1 MPLIVQL
8 QSERGVCAGTSTRM
22 KSWPLCLHA
31 RGTHAMNTQICALLS
46 LFVTAEREST
56 GVSVHQCNQA
66 QVSWISKQPGFDGRY
81 GARAAYRQG
90 LVTRHR
96 LGHARCQVGD
106 RGLVSVPTSLSA
118 GLSVGPRG
126 PRDAS
131 GEICSQ
137 RRTKCVKRTWF
148 SMAAAAHRVTVAV
161 GALECPFGPSW
172 HRKKGPPPGKCAL
185 RMDGAR
191 VRISSSSLMQ
201 KQKSGPSSFQT
212 RY

>member
-1 MPLIVQL
+1 M
-8 QSERGVCAGTSTRM
+8 R
-22 KSWPLCLHA
+22 
-31 RGTHAMNTQICALLS
+31 
-46 LFVTAEREST
+46 
-56 GVSVHQCNQA
+56 
-66 QVSWISKQPGFDGRY
+66 
-81 GARAAYRQG
+81 
-90 LVTRHR
+90 
-96 LGHARCQVGD
+96 VGD

-137 RRTKCVKRTWF
+137 RRIKSVQRTWF

-172 HRKKGPPPGKCAL
+172 PRKQGPPPGKCAL
-185 RMDGAR
+185 RTDESA
-191 VRISSSSLMQ
+191 SDFLFSSLMQ
-201 KQKSGPSSFQT
+201 EQESRPNSFQT